1 MKLMTL
7 PVGPVLSD
15 RLVATGLV
23 LACSIAAPAAQQRT
37 QAPANEPA
45 HKVFVLTGC
54 LERGDTPTAFRLTRA
69 SAIGQPPPRPTPS
82 AAVTKTE
89 DVYELQ
95 ATSSVSEQ
103 GLSSEKLLPE
113 VGRRVETTIRP
124 VEAALPAPPQPAAT
138 NTAEKPIEAPRQ
150 RYTVIKFERLADSCK

>member
-1 MKLMTL
+1 MKQMTF
-7 PVGPVLSD
+7 
-15 RLVATGLV
+15 ATSLV
-23 LACSIAAPAAQQRT
+23 LACWITAPAAQRT
-37 QAPANEPA
+37 QVPTNEPA

-69 SAIGQPPPRPTPS
+69 SAVGQPPPRPTTS
-82 AAVTKTE
+82 AGVPKPE

-113 VGRRVETTIRP
+113 VGKRIETTIRP
-124 VEAALPAPPQPAAT
+124 VEAALPIPPQPAAA
-138 NTAEKPIEAPRQ
+138 NAADKPLEAPRQ
-150 RYTVIKFERLADSCK
+150 RYTVIKFERIADSCK